1 MRGSSD
7 RARLPR
13 LLSSN
18 SGRGVSRSGGRLRL
32 TTVGAAYAP
41 PVFCTNGLL
50 PCFRRR
56 GGRAAYS
63 LSTEF
68 VRRAALALIPE
79 VRAEISP
86 HLREPRLTRRLRLP
100 RHDDRPHW
108 SGFRPQATRTER
120 GMSDGLGCV
129 ARVGSR
135 SPDGQGAVRR
145 SISTTRNASSRACCG
160 FNRGSHTVSY
170 REASWL

>member
-32 TTVGAAYAP
+32 TTVGAACAP

-86 HLREPRLTRRLRLP
+86 HLREPRSTRRLRLP
-100 RHDDRPHW
+100 RHDDRPHC
-108 SGFRPQATRTER
+108 SGFRPQATRDGTGNER
-120 GMSDGLGCV
+120 
-129 ARVGSR
+129 RSR
-135 SPDGQGAVRR
+135 VRR
-145 SISTTRNASSRACCG
+145 ACWVTEPRWSG
-160 FNRGSHTVSY
+160 RGAPQHLNDKE
-170 REASWL
+170 RELEGLLRVQPWVAYGVVP